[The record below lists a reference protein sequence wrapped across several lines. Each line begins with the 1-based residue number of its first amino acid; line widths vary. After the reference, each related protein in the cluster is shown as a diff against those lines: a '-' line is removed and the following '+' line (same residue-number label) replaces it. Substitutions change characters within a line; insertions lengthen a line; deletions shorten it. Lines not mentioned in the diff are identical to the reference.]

1 MMYFEYLDMFINI
14 YLIPVYRIINKI
26 WSCDFEE
33 KTNQKSIILKLEL
46 GPIQNEKLC
55 KNDKKQ

>member
-1 MMYFEYLDMFINI
+1 MMYFDYLDMFINI
-14 YLIPVYRIINKI
+14 YLIPVLRIIIKI
-26 WSCDFEE
+26 RSCDFEE

-46 GPIQNEKLC
+46 GPIQNEKMC